1 MRLNQI
7 RQILIYN
14 HIFAN
19 VFFFFI
25 LLFGF
30 QVTVLSCLSF
40 DLSILITPFVSSNSF
55 NANHNNYKTHTHTH
69 KQKQSAL
76 KQKRLKDNYYNRM
89 NQAVFNTLQF
99 LCFNLNL
106 LDVSSKCNL
115 AACFSHRSPP
125 GSGIPLINLYGTIHA
140 TVTLH

>member
-1 MRLNQI
+1 MRLNQK

-55 NANHNNYKTHTHTH
+55 NANHNNYKTH

-76 KQKRLKDNYYNRM
+76 KQKILQGNYYNRM

-125 GSGIPLINLYGTIHA
+125 VSGIPLINLYGTIHA
-140 TVTLH
+140 TDITLNCQK

>member
-1 MRLNQI
+1 M
-7 RQILIYN
+7 
-14 HIFAN
+14 
-19 VFFFFI
+19 FFFSSFYY
-25 LLFGF
+25 LDF

-40 DLSILITPFVSSNSF
+40 ELSILITPFVSSNSS
-55 NANHNNYKTHTHTH
+55 NTNHNNYKKHTH

-76 KQKRLKDNYYNRM
+76 KQKRLKGNYYNRM
-89 NQAVFNTLQF
+89 NQAVFNMLRL

-115 AACFSHRSPP
+115 TACFSHRSPP
-125 GSGIPLINLYGTIHA
+125 VSGIPLIHLYGTIHA